1 MERKISIESNI
12 PVLGMGTAGMCDSS
26 VADEEAVA
34 ALRAAVN
41 AGITH
46 IDTAEGY
53 ASGRAEEIIGK
64 LNQTIGRNKLF
75 ITTKVAPRNLSY
87 DGVISAAKKSLRRM
101 QTNYVDLYLIH
112 GPNPRFSLT
121 DTMRAMDFL
130 VEQKW
135 ARFIGVSNFSLGLL
149 KKAQSYAKNKIVAN
163 QVEYS
168 LAERSPEDGMLQY
181 CQKNGIVLIAY
192 SPLAKGLL
200 AKQNH
205 NKRMDFL
212 CKKHGKTPAQIA
224 LNWLLSHEN
233 VAVIPKAKDIAHIKE
248 NAGSIGWELP
258 REDIELLNDEF
269 RVSFLRRAG
278 KIFKS
283 LFWNTLNSSL
293 RAWRWLTGGL

>member
-112 GPNPRFSLT
+112 GPNPRFPLRE
-121 DTMRAMDFL
+121 TMRAMDFL
-130 VEQKW
+130 VEQKLV
-135 ARFIGVSNFSLGLL
+135 RFIGVSNFSLGLL
-149 KKAQSYAKNKIVAN
+149 KKAQSYTKNKIVAN

-181 CQKNGIVLIAY
+181 CKKN
-192 SPLAKGLL
+192 
-200 AKQNH
+200 
-205 NKRMDFL
+205 
-212 CKKHGKTPAQIA
+212 GKTPAQIA
-224 LNWLLSHEN
+224 LNWLISHEN
-233 VAVIPKAKDIAHIKE
+233 VAVIPKAKDIAHMKE
-248 NAGSIGWELP
+248 NAGSIGWKLP
-258 REDIELLNDEF
+258 QEDIELLNDEF
-269 RVSFLRRAG
+269 RISFLRRAG
-278 KIFKS
+278 NIFKS
-283 LFWNTLNSSL
+283 LF
-293 RAWRWLTGGL
+293 